1 MTPEEQLLDI
11 CERCSHDVSLGRV
24 HCGML
29 VCGDCPYA
37 LEIELIIGNYPDH
50 FIARHKENLIYTGDQ
65 VWIKFI
71 KRCALV
77 GSLNGDCADCNK
89 RNNKFRPNTI
99 GKDWRGWTVQT
110 VLAI

>member
-37 LEIELIIGNYPDH
+37 LEIELIIGNYPDY
-50 FIARHKENLIYTGDQ
+50 FIVTAIRSFMFYRISF
-65 VWIKFI
+65 VR
-71 KRCALV
+71 RC
-77 GSLNGDCADCNK
+77 GHPEYNMDCAKCRERRFK
-89 RNNKFRPNTI
+89 R
-99 GKDWRGWTVQT
+99 
-110 VLAI
+110 

>member
-1 MTPEEQLLDI
+1 MTPEDQLTAVL
-11 CERCSHDVSLGRV
+11 ERHGGATVPKNTCLVNVSV
-24 HCGML
+24 ES
-29 VCGDCPYA
+29 PYI